1 MQLSL
6 ISVFVNSDLDMLI
19 TARTAPGHSWV
30 NPVEGLMSFLNLA
43 YKNVTTSREFCSAD
57 MEKKLKKCTGMVDI
71 RKLCVSGDK
80 VREE

>member
-6 ISVFVNSDLDMLI
+6 ISVFVNSDLDML
-19 TARTAPGHSWV
+19 TAPGHSWV
-30 NPVEGLMSFLNLA
+30 NPVEGMMSFLNLA
-43 YKNVTTSREFCSAD
+43 YKNVTNSREFCSACV
-57 MEKKLKKCTGMVDI
+57 EKKLKKCIGMVDI